1 MPDALTAP
9 PESPVEN
16 SISGSSDDFMSFAEA
31 PENLISTST
40 VTNESGQAGKADESL
55 FGDQATPAS
64 QGEETGAAASTQ
76 QPEAVSFKGVTP
88 DVVAVMK
95 HLAAN
100 NSDYDL
106 SNPTIFK
113 LVRQA
118 AEKELV
124 IRQSKPTSQE
134 AKDYLDAFNDP
145 EPATAAETPQQQ
157 GEQVQ
162 VDLPSFVQVAR
173 GWKERGDFTK
183 SLYAAFDMP
192 DGPEKDAAVEDVMFG
207 FEDRI
212 FHERRLPLIRE
223 EFKRLQAEQLGPVL
237 SQVEESRQY
246 EERVGVVKQLEAM
259 PGYEDVRELFEFA
272 SDGVLEVQGE
282 QVPDTWLNRILVE
295 NPFILN
301 SISIKGRT
309 PAESKR
315 KTLAEQYRVA
325 HGLMK
330 AQREKNTDP
339 ATAQRLIGAGASL
352 ERSKRDTAR
361 TGLNSGK
368 PGVPAGNRN
377 GDDLFSG
384 GNGSVSFSDVFK

>member
-1 MPDALTAP
+1 MPDVLTAP
-9 PESPVEN
+9 PEAPIESSTSASP
-16 SISGSSDDFMSFAEA
+16 DDFMSFAEA
-31 PENLISTST
+31 PENVISASSA
-40 VTNESGQAGKADESL
+40 TNESGQAGEADDSL
-55 FGDQATPAS
+55 LGDQVTPAPAVD
-64 QGEETGAAASTQ
+64 ETGAPSTQ
-76 QPEAVSFKGVTP
+76 QTPAISFKGVTP

-100 NSDYDL
+100 NDDYDL
-106 SNPTIFK
+106 ANPTIFK

-118 AEKELV
+118 AEKELL

-145 EPATAAETPQQQ
+145 EPGTPAETPQP
-157 GEQVQ
+157 GAVRDE
-162 VDLPSFVQVAR
+162 DIPSYVKVAKA
-173 GWKERGDFTK
+173 WTSPADFTK
-183 SLYAAFDMP
+183 SLYAAFDMN
-192 DGPEKDAAVEDVMFG
+192 DGPEKDHAVSEVMLG
-207 FEDRI
+207 FVDRS
-212 FHERRLPLIRE
+212 FHELYFPQIQRMVE
-223 EFKRLQAEQLGPVL
+223 NLQQAQLGPVL
-237 SQVEESRQY
+237 SQVEQARQY
-246 EERVGVVKQLEAM
+246 EERDGVVKQLEAM

-282 QVPDTWLNRILVE
+282 QVHDTWLNRVLVE

-301 SISIKGRT
+301 SISIKGKT

-330 AQREKNTDP
+330 AQRAKNTDP
-339 ATAQRLIGAGASL
+339 ATAQRLIGAGQSL

-368 PGVPAGNRN
+368 PGVPAGNRS
-377 GDDLFSG
+377 GDDLLTG
-384 GNGSVSFSDVFK
+384 GTGSVSFNELFK